1 MDVSGWHT
9 GLVARRH
16 VGSSR
21 TRNRT
26 RVPRIA
32 RRTLNHWTTREALSA
47 GFCFQSE
54 GGDDQTV
61 ILKEAKKMWRK
72 RDVNGTGG
80 KTGLDTPLAATRWR
94 SRDVLHG
101 RSRGRRGLV
110 SAGFHLGVM
119 QGGGNQGCGQGGGLC
134 NSRNTQECSD
144 PPVSMQQ
151 SATFFAPGTRQ
162 LFHGLRVVG

>member
-1 MDVSGWHT
+1 MGRT

-61 ILKEAKKMWRK
+61 ILNEAKKMWRK
-72 RDVNGTGG
+72 RDVNGMGG
-80 KTGLDTPLAATRWR
+80 KTGLDTPLAATSWR

-101 RSRGRRGLV
+101 RSRGKTWISLSWVSLGCDARSWKPGMWARGRT
-110 SAGFHLGVM
+110 M
-119 QGGGNQGCGQGGGLC
+119 
-134 NSRNTQECSD
+134 
-144 PPVSMQQ
+144 
-151 SATFFAPGTRQ
+151 
-162 LFHGLRVVG
+162 